1 MLCTEFAE
9 YTSAQEMIPLGRKSR
24 KVAAAKQREERQEL
38 IADAYVR
45 TDMPELNLLIDHS

>member
-24 KVAAAKQREERQEL
+24 KVAAAKEREERQEL

-45 TDMPELNLLIDHS
+45 TDMPKLNLLIDHS